1 MQKLIKKT
9 EEFLNR
15 EQIWKWGSVFVFLL
29 ANILF
34 GYLAFGKTFHYDE
47 AYSIGLSRNSF
58 KDIISI
64 TSNDVHSPFYYFLLK
79 VFCMIPGISMYWG
92 AKVFSWI
99 FMCMFM
105 VFGGVVVYR
114 RYGWQVTFFWI
125 LLAGFVPSMMIQSTT
140 VRMYTIGLFLVT
152 VASYMAYSIYQKES
166 LKKWIVFTLFGIAA
180 VYIHTFC
187 MLEMV
192 LVYGIFIVVALAKKN
207 FKIVGKALV
216 SGIVVSIAFLPWLF
230 SLWQQ
235 FVRWAGW
242 ESGWTSSFLPVSL
255 ESSTII
261 LSEWFSSMEKPQALA
276 VLFYVVLLIY
286 AGYHV
291 RDYVKEKKDYLPCVA
306 MILLGLLLVVATIVS
321 NYVVPCFLGRYALP
335 LFGGVWLF
343 VAIGLSRTNSNIR
356 KAIIAL
362 VILYLGLAA
371 FREEVRLENDEG
383 LQAFQQYVETHVDL
397 AEDVI
402 MADRYFNAMFSIF
415 YEDAEYMVFGSKP
428 TGLPFKNVG
437 VFTDWEQLE
446 GVDTVWFISF
456 ADNPGAGLSPEVF
469 EAVESFHFDYSYYH
483 IKVEK
488 MVRK

>member
-1 MQKLIKKT
+1 MQKWIKKT
-9 EEFLNR
+9 EDFLNK
-15 EQIWKWGSVFVFLL
+15 EQIWKWGSVVIFLL

-34 GYLAFGKTFHYDE
+34 AYLAFGKTFHYDE
-47 AYSIGLSRNSF
+47 SYSIGLSRNGF
-58 KDIISI
+58 KDIIAI

-79 VFCMIPGISMYWG
+79 LFCMIPGISMYWG

-99 FMCMFM
+99 FMCLFII
-105 VFGGVVVYR
+105 FGGLVTKK
-114 RYGWQVTFFWI
+114 RYGWQVTFFWT

-140 VRMYTIGLFLVT
+140 VRMYTIGMFLVT
-152 VASYMAYSIYQKES
+152 VASYMAYSIWQKES
-166 LKKWIVFTLFGIAA
+166 LKKWIIFTLFAIAS

-192 LVYGIFIVVALAKKN
+192 LIYGIFFVAAFCKKKFKMIGKILA
-207 FKIVGKALV
+207 

-242 ESGWTSSFLPVSL
+242 ESGWTSNFLPVSL
-255 ESSTII
+255 ESATIF
-261 LSEWFSSMEKPQALA
+261 LSEWFSSMERPQALP
-276 VLFYVVLLIY
+276 VLFYVALMIY

-291 RDYVKEKKDYLPCVA
+291 RDYIKSSKDYLPCLG
-306 MILLGLLLVVATIVS
+306 MILLGLLLLVGVMIS

-343 VAIGLSRTNSNIR
+343 VAIGVTNQESNI
-356 KAIIAL
+356 KKIIIAL
-362 VILYLGLAA
+362 LILYFGITA
-371 FREEVRLENDEG
+371 FREEVKLENEEG
-383 LQAFQQYVETHVDL
+383 LQAFQQYVENNIDL
-397 AEDVI
+397 SEDVI

-415 YEDAEYMVFGSKP
+415 YEDAEYMVYGNAP
-428 TGLPFKNVG
+428 TGLPFKNVS
-437 VFTDWEQLE
+437 VFTDWQQLE

-456 ADNPGAGLSPEVF
+456 ADNPGAGLSAEVF
-469 EAVESFHFDYSYYH
+469 EAVESFRFDYSYYQ
-483 IKVEK
+483 IKVDK